1 MQLNTLSYTLLKK
14 NEKKEKKV
22 ILRKE
27 KKKDKTL
34 IEFSL
39 AYIITQREKK
49 LI

>member
-27 KKKDKTL
+27 KDKNL

-39 AYIITQREKK
+39 AYIITQRKKK